1 MPQIY
6 NLGGMPIQ
14 RIKELRI
21 NSLRSVDGLTPYV
34 AVEVDP
40 DDNQLM
46 VILYNIKNIVAANF
60 AADGTRLADIDIDA
74 EDIKFTI

>member
-46 VILYNIKNIVAANF
+46 VILYNIKNIVAANI